1 LNKNKSSSTAP
12 LMTPS
17 SKLKLKGRIMKIA
30 VIGSGNMGSS
40 FVKQLRKAGHT
51 VLVTSQNKTSAL
63 TLATDH
69 GATVVE
75 ASKVRDAEII
85 ILATGAADAI
95 SALKTAGDLNGK
107 VVVDIT
113 NPLTADYMGLTIGHS
128 TSNAEEIANA
138 FPGIRLVKGFNT
150 VFAQLL
156 GAGGALSNGGKI
168 TVFLASDDTEAKNSV
183 TNLAQSMGFGVTDAG
198 PLKNA
203 RYLEPLAGLNI
214 YFGYGAGRGTGI
226 SPTWVEAA

>member
-1 LNKNKSSSTAP
+1 
-12 LMTPS
+12 MTPGS
-17 SKLKLKGRIMKIA
+17 NLKPKGSIMKIA

-40 FVKQLRKAGHT
+40 FVKQLRKAGHA
-51 VLVTSQNKTSAL
+51 VSVTSRNEASAQA
-63 TLATDH
+63 LAASH
-69 GATVVE
+69 GATIVDV
-75 ASKVRDAEII
+75 SKVRDAEII

-95 SALKTAGDLNGK
+95 PALKAAGNLSGK

-128 TSNAEEIANA
+128 TSNAEEIAKA
-138 FPGIRLVKGFNT
+138 IPGVRLVKGFNT
-150 VFAQLL
+150 IFAQLL
-156 GAGGALSNGGKI
+156 GAGAALPNGGKI
-168 TVFLASDDTEAKNSV
+168 TVFIASDDAEAKRTV
-183 TNLAQSMGFGVTDAG
+183 TTLAQSMGFAVTDAG

>member
-1 LNKNKSSSTAP
+1 
-12 LMTPS
+12 
-17 SKLKLKGRIMKIA
+17 MKIA

-40 FVKQLRKAGHT
+40 FVKQLRQAGHA
-51 VLVTSQNKTSAL
+51 VSVTSQDRASAEA
-63 TLATDH
+63 LASNH
-69 GATVVE
+69 GAIVVD
-75 ASKVRDAEII
+75 ANKVGNAEII

-95 SALKTAGDLNGK
+95 PALKAVGNLAGK

-128 TSNAEEIANA
+128 TSNAEEIAKA
-138 FPGIRLVKGFNT
+138 IPGVRLVKGFNT

-156 GAGGALSNGGKI
+156 GAGGALPNGGKI
-168 TVFLASDDTEAKNSV
+168 MVFVASDDAEAKAAV
-183 TNLAQSMGFGVTDAG
+183 TTLAQSMGFAVTDAG

>member
-1 LNKNKSSSTAP
+1 
-12 LMTPS
+12 
-17 SKLKLKGRIMKIA
+17 MKIA

-40 FVKQLRKAGHT
+40 FVKQLRKAGHS
-51 VLVTSQNKTSAL
+51 VSVTSQDKASAL
-63 TLATDH
+63 TLAADH

-95 SALKTAGDLNGK
+95 SALQTAGNLNGK

-128 TSNAEEIANA
+128 TSNAEEIAKA
-138 FPGIRLVKGFNT
+138 FPGIRVVKGFNT

-156 GAGGALSNGGKI
+156 GAGGALPNGNKI
-168 TVFLASDDTEAKNSV
+168 TVFVASDDPEAKIAV
-183 TNLAQSMGFGVTDAG
+183 TNLAQSMGFAVTDAG

-226 SPTWVEAA
+226 SPTWIEAA

>member
-1 LNKNKSSSTAP
+1 
-12 LMTPS
+12 
-17 SKLKLKGRIMKIA
+17 MKIA
-30 VIGSGNMGSS
+30 VIGSGNMGSA

-51 VLVTSQNKTSAL
+51 VSVTSRNATSAL
-63 TLATDH
+63 ALAAS
-69 GATVVE
+69 GATVVD
-75 ASKVRDAEII
+75 ASKVRDAEVI

-95 SALKTAGDLNGK
+95 PALKAAGNLSGK

-128 TSNAEEIANA
+128 TSNAEEIAKA
-138 FPGIRLVKGFNT
+138 IPGVRLVKGFNT
-150 VFAQLL
+150 IFAQLL
-156 GAGGALSNGGKI
+156 GAGSALPNGAKVS
-168 TVFLASDDTEAKNSV
+168 VFIASDDAEAKKTV
-183 TNLAQSMGFGVTDAG
+183 TTLAQSMGFAVTDAG

-214 YFGYGAGRGTGI
+214 YLGYGAGRGTSI

>member
-1 LNKNKSSSTAP
+1 
-12 LMTPS
+12 
-17 SKLKLKGRIMKIA
+17 MKIA

-40 FVKQLRKAGHT
+40 FVKQLRKAGHA
-51 VLVTSQNKTSAL
+51 VSVSSQDRASAEA
-63 TLATDH
+63 LATSH
-69 GATVVE
+69 GATVVN
-75 ASKVRDAEII
+75 ADKVGNAEII
-85 ILATGAADAI
+85 ILATGAGDAI
-95 SALKTAGDLNGK
+95 PALKAAGNLSGK

-128 TSNAEEIANA
+128 TSNAEEIAKA
-138 FPGIRLVKGFNT
+138 VPGVRLVKGFNT

-156 GAGGALSNGGKI
+156 GAGGALPNGEKI
-168 TVFLASDDTEAKNSV
+168 TVFVASDDAEAKTAV
-183 TNLAQSMGFGVTDAG
+183 TTLAQSMGFAVTDAG

>member
-1 LNKNKSSSTAP
+1 
-12 LMTPS
+12 
-17 SKLKLKGRIMKIA
+17 MKIA

-40 FVKQLRKAGHT
+40 FVKQLRQAGHA
-51 VLVTSQNKTSAL
+51 VSVTSQDRASAEA
-63 TLATDH
+63 LASNH
-69 GATVVE
+69 GAIVVD
-75 ASKVRDAEII
+75 ANKVGNAEII

-95 SALKTAGDLNGK
+95 PALKAVGNLAGK

-128 TSNAEEIANA
+128 TSNAEEIAKA
-138 FPGIRLVKGFNT
+138 IPGVRLVKGFNT

-156 GAGGALSNGGKI
+156 GAGGVLPNGGKI
-168 TVFLASDDTEAKNSV
+168 MVFVASDDAEAKAAV
-183 TNLAQSMGFGVTDAG
+183 TTLAQSMGFAVTDAG

>member
-1 LNKNKSSSTAP
+1 
-12 LMTPS
+12 
-17 SKLKLKGRIMKIA
+17 MKIA

-51 VLVTSQNKTSAL
+51 VSITSRNEASAQA
-63 TLATDH
+63 LATAH
-69 GATVVE
+69 GATVVD
-75 ASKVRDAEII
+75 ASKVGNAEII
-85 ILATGAADAI
+85 VLATNAADAI
-95 SALKTAGDLNGK
+95 PALKAAGDLTGK

-128 TSNAEEIANA
+128 TSSAEEIAKA
-138 FPGIRLVKGFNT
+138 FPGVRLVKGFNT

-156 GAGGALSNGGKI
+156 GADGNAGKI
-168 TVFLASDDTEAKNSV
+168 TVFTASDDAEAKASV
-183 TNLAQSMGFGVTDAG
+183 TTLAQSMGFAVTDAG

-203 RYLEPLAGLNI
+203 RYLEPLAGLNV

-226 SPTWVEAA
+226 SPTWLEAA

>member
-1 LNKNKSSSTAP
+1 
-12 LMTPS
+12 
-17 SKLKLKGRIMKIA
+17 MKIA
-30 VIGSGNMGSS
+30 VIGSGNMGSA

-51 VLVTSQNKTSAL
+51 VSVTSRNETSAL
-63 TLATDH
+63 ALAENH
-69 GATVVE
+69 GATVVD
-75 ASKVRDAEII
+75 ASKVRDAEVI

-95 SALKTAGDLNGK
+95 PALKAAGNLAGK

-128 TSNAEEIANA
+128 TSNAEEIAKA
-138 FPGIRLVKGFNT
+138 IPGVRLVKGFNT
-150 VFAQLL
+150 IFAQLL
-156 GAGGALSNGGKI
+156 GAGALLPNGGKVA
-168 TVFLASDDTEAKNSV
+168 VFIASDDAEAKKTV
-183 TNLAQSMGFGVTDAG
+183 TTLAQSMGFAVTDAG

-214 YFGYGAGRGTGI
+214 YLGYGAGRGTSI

>member
-1 LNKNKSSSTAP
+1 MAP
-12 LMTPS
+12 LMTPGS
-17 SKLKLKGRIMKIA
+17 NLKLKGHIMKIA

-51 VLVTSQNKTSAL
+51 VSVTSRNKASAQA
-63 TLATDH
+63 LAANH
-69 GATVVE
+69 GATVVDT
-75 ASKVRDAEII
+75 SKVRDAEVI

-95 SALKTAGDLNGK
+95 PALKAAGNLTGK

-128 TSNAEEIANA
+128 TSNAEEIAKA
-138 FPGIRLVKGFNT
+138 IPGVRLVKGFNT
-150 VFAQLL
+150 IFAQLL
-156 GAGGALSNGGKI
+156 GAGGALPGGGKI
-168 TVFLASDDTEAKNSV
+168 TVFIASDDAEARTTV
-183 TNLAQSMGFGVTDAG
+183 TTLAQSMGFAVTDAG

-226 SPTWVEAA
+226 SPAWVEAA

>member
-1 LNKNKSSSTAP
+1 
-12 LMTPS
+12 
-17 SKLKLKGRIMKIA
+17 MKIA

-51 VLVTSQNKTSAL
+51 VTVTSRNKASAQ
-63 TLATDH
+63 TLAKDH
-69 GATVVE
+69 GATVVD
-75 ASKVRDAEII
+75 ASKLSDAEII
-85 ILATGAADAI
+85 ILATGAPDAI
-95 SALKTAGDLNGK
+95 PALKAAGNLSGK

-128 TSNAEEIANA
+128 TSSAEEIAKA
-138 FPGIRLVKGFNT
+138 IPGIHLVKGFNT
-150 VFAQLL
+150 VFAQVL
-156 GAGGALSNGGKI
+156 GAGGALPNGEKI
-168 TVFLASDDTEAKNSV
+168 TVFVAADDAAAKTSV
-183 TNLAQSMGFGVTDAG
+183 TNLAQSMGFAVSDAG

-226 SPTWVEAA
+226 FPTWVEAA